1 MDDAMAHTHS
11 SPTLHVLLAGGGTGG
26 HVFPAL
32 TVADELLS
40 RGHQVSFAGAP
51 HGLEARLVPAHG
63 VDFHP
68 LPARP
73 VVGQGLWGKARAGV
87 TLATSALRARGLC
100 RRLDAD
106 VVLGT
111 GGYASAP
118 AVLGARLAGRPVM
131 LLEPNAHAGVNRML
145 SRWSSEAAVA
155 YSRTVPELRCP
166 ARVTGAPV
174 RSRFFSLAPME
185 DPREGSGGLR
195 VLVLGGS
202 QGSVQIN
209 RALPR
214 ALARIAPSIEQLT
227 VGKLVV
233 GKLEVVHQCGAAHTA
248 ATEEAYQRALAEL
261 GDDSRPTIEVT
272 PFLEDVAGAMERA
285 HLLISRAGAMTLAE
299 ICAAGRPSLLIPLAA
314 ALAHQMD
321 NARTLESAGA
331 ARVLDG
337 ATLDDQG
344 LAETLLE
351 LLTAPSQLVAMA
363 RAARSLA
370 RPEASS
376 DIADRLEAL
385 AGPGHGAGRG
395 DQEAAS

>member
-1 MDDAMAHTHS
+1 MARAHV

-32 TVADELLS
+32 TVAEELRS

-73 VVGQGLWGKARAGV
+73 VVGQGLWGKARAAA
-87 TLATSALRARGLC
+87 TLATSALRGRALC
-100 RRLDAD
+100 RRLGAD

-131 LLEPNAHAGVNRML
+131 LLEPNAHAGVANRML

-155 YSRTVPELRCP
+155 YARTVPELRCP

-174 RSRFFSLAPME
+174 RSRFFKLAPMA
-185 DPREGSGGLR
+185 DPREAPAGLE
-195 VLVLGGS
+195 VLILGGS
-202 QGSVQIN
+202 QGSAQLN
-209 RALPR
+209 RAVPR
-214 ALARIAPSIEQLT
+214 ALARIAPALGKLS
-227 VGKLVV
+227 VGKVRVL
-233 GKLEVVHQCGAAHTA
+233 HQCGAAHAA
-248 ATEEAYQRALAEL
+248 ATEEAYRRALTET
-261 GDDSRPTIEVT
+261 GSEVDTEQPPTIEVT

-299 ICAAGRPSLLIPLAA
+299 ICAAGRPSVLIPLAA

-337 ATLDDQG
+337 ATLDDEV
-344 LAETLLE
+344 LAETLLG
-351 LLTAPSQLVAMA
+351 LLADPDQLMTMA
-363 RAARSLA
+363 SAARSLA

-385 AGPGHGAGRG
+385 AGLQGSASHEGPG
-395 DQEAAS
+395 EAS